1 MNNFIERMISLRKKN
16 EEKNG
21 NFKTNKSFF
30 ERFSKKKTNKMGRSQ
45 TMNKKNEKAKCAN
58 LKVWITNFLNK

>member
-30 ERFSKKKTNKMGRSQ
+30 ERFSKKTNKMGRSQ
-45 TMNKKNEKAKCAN
+45 TMNKQNEKAKCAN

>member
-16 EEKNG
+16 EEKTVILRR
-21 NFKTNKSFF
+21 TNHFL
-30 ERFSKKKTNKMGRSQ
+30 RDLAKKTNKMGRSQ